1 VRFLNSA
8 EIEGDWAFLQLTG
21 VRAAL
26 VEARPS
32 IAKRVVVH
40 GRPALTVDLPSGF
53 CVVLG
58 RFRTLSM
65 HCWMIVA
72 RQGGEYIESAW
83 HVSTPEEH
91 LRDAVLAIYD
101 ACVTGA
107 ALPTPWCWSEP
118 SRSTVVQVA
127 DSLIESGIQVQTV
140 VSANRVKREPDEEE
154 LRATVIDPAFGD
166 ALRVKM
172 PWGIGTLARKAQLGW
187 VFDVQ
192 TTDSTRRVDLAE
204 ALTGVASVSPG
215 LITDDAELLVQGVT
229 RIATG
234 AEPLRVNGS
243 ISPLDSHPRRL
254 EATSSWWLRE
264 LGYSG
269 FEADASADGAVT
281 RTCHVVTSHRRFGLS
296 ALKKAYA
303 DAALERKS
311 LVVFTEGGYTRDARR
326 WADKARVALFA
337 VGQELAHI
345 RPASAFAAEHIPDV
359 L

>member
-1 VRFLNSA
+1 
-8 EIEGDWAFLQLTG
+8 
-21 VRAAL
+21 
-26 VEARPS
+26 
-32 IAKRVVVH
+32 
-40 GRPALTVDLPSGF
+40 
-53 CVVLG
+53 
-58 RFRTLSM
+58 
-65 HCWMIVA
+65 
-72 RQGGEYIESAW
+72 
-83 HVSTPEEH
+83 
-91 LRDAVLAIYD
+91 
-101 ACVTGA
+101 
-107 ALPTPWCWSEP
+107 
-118 SRSTVVQVA
+118 VA